1 MPTLKRITH
10 LPETLQVL
18 EAEASEAGFKF
29 LHRLIEE
36 WVIPPSKA
44 RIADVCAP
52 HSHGQSHCE
61 NSPHD
66 RD

>member
-29 LHRLIEE
+29 LHRLIQE
-36 WVIPPSKA
+36 WESGINKFEQPGECLFAAFDGEPALASA
-44 RIADVCAP
+44 ALT
-52 HSHGQSHCE
+52 
-61 NSPHD
+61 
-66 RD
+66 